1 MRTRKLTQILSRLMD
16 KTIQGT
22 SKITDFTPGS
32 AVRSLLEAVAL
43 EIEQYYILTRE
54 NINWVFKKG
63 LSKLL
68 IFKKEKL
75 SVLMVM

>member
-32 AVRSLLEAVAL
+32 AVRSLLEAISL

-54 NINWVFKKG
+54 NINWG
-63 LSKLL
+63 N
-68 IFKKEKL
+68 
-75 SVLMVM
+75 